1 MRTDANTTSAAQP
14 SGLSSAKQAL
24 LAKWLRGGASDSNGA
39 SDKAIPRRQ
48 GSGPAP
54 LSLEQQ
60 RLWFFNQ
67 LEPGSPLYNMP
78 IASRLRGVLNPRA
91 LQQAMDAVVARH
103 EALRT
108 RFVGQE
114 PAQTIEAPSSVPMLS
129 IDLREFPAT
138 QREAEARR
146 VLEAEAKRSFDL
158 SRDLMVRAALV
169 RMAEQEWVFLVL
181 MHHIASDDWSWRV
194 FCSEVVAA
202 YDAIIS
208 NRKAD
213 LREPAIQYADFS
225 VWQKDWLRGD
235 VLEKQLAYW
244 RKQLEGAPA
253 VLELPTDHPRP
264 ASQTFRGACEW
275 LKLPAALTE
284 KINVLSQSGGFTPFM
299 ILLAAFQTLIHRYT
313 GQEDIVV
320 GSPVAGRTR
329 ASLEKVIG
337 LFVNMLALRT
347 KLDGNPS
354 FFDLLHRTQTTVLEA
369 LAQQE
374 LPFEKLVE
382 ELQPQRS
389 ASYSPLIQVMFAFQ
403 DELSDNLKLSGVTT
417 SAFPLDPGTAKF
429 DLTFTLVKSGS
440 GLDCCAE
447 FNTDL
452 FEAATVRRM
461 LGHYEKLLRAV
472 VSDPDQCLCDAPLL
486 TDAECEQMLV
496 DWNKTEMDFPR
507 GQCVH
512 ELFAS
517 QVAARPQSVAV
528 VFGDQSLTYEEL
540 NWRANQLAHHLKFLG
555 VGPESLV
562 AISMER
568 SLEMVIALLGTLKA
582 GGAYVP
588 LDPSFPVERL
598 RFMLEDSKASLLLTR
613 SVEKK
618 RLGELQKNV
627 RTICLDTDWL
637 LISEE
642 RDDEVRV
649 QMTPENLT
657 YVIYTSGSTGWPK
670 GVQIPHRAVTNFL
683 HSMRREPGLTAA
695 DTLLS
700 VTSISFDIA
709 ALEIFLPL
717 TVGARLVL
725 ASSDETFDAAKMKTL
740 IRHSRATV
748 MQATPSF
755 WQFLVES
762 AWFGDRR
769 IKVLCG
775 GEALSRELADKLLER
790 AGEVWNLYGP
800 TETTIWST
808 LAKVAAGTEPISI
821 GRPIANT
828 QIYLL
833 DAGLQPVPVGVPG
846 ELHIGG
852 EGVARGY
859 LNRPKLTEEKF
870 IPNPFLNTADP
881 SPREREKW
889 LPRREDAIASDLSR
903 PHKTDDPAHHGTPD
917 SAGGNE
923 RPAECHSAIQQIDNL
938 RHARF
943 YRTGD
948 LARYRAD
955 GTIECLGRNDF
966 QVKLRGHRIDLGE
979 IESALRQYPNVR
991 DAVVLLR
998 DDERKQKCLVAYLL
1012 RSAHPSHDGGVLQQ
1026 FLRKKLPD
1034 YMVPATFVV
1043 LDKFPLTPNGKINR
1057 QAMPAPASGC
1067 AKTKDAFTPP
1077 RTPAEETL
1085 AKIWR
1090 ELLGQPEIG
1099 IDDNF
1104 FEIGGHSLLAM
1115 QLMAR
1120 VRKEFQAELSL
1131 RNIFEAPTIA
1141 ELANILEQ
1149 EQGQAAGKM
1158 PSLPRARLSPE
1169 QAKELLNKIDELSE
1183 TEVESLLQQVS
1194 AEPGGRL

>member
-1 MRTDANTTSAAQP
+1 MRTDATTASAAQP
-14 SGLSSAKQAL
+14 AGLSTAKQAL
-24 LAKWLRGGASDSNGA
+24 LAKWLRGGGA
-39 SDKAIPRRQ
+39 NAGSAGEKSIPRRQ
-48 GSGPAP
+48 GNGPVP

-60 RLWFFNQ
+60 RIWFFNQ
-67 LEPGSPLYNMP
+67 LEPDSPLYNMP
-78 IASRLRGVLNPRA
+78 IASRLRGALNPHA
-91 LQQAMDAVVARH
+91 LQQAMDLVVARH

-108 RFVGQE
+108 RFTGQE
-114 PAQTIEAPSSVPMLS
+114 STQTIDAPSAVPMLA
-129 IDLREFPAT
+129 IDLREFPAA

-146 VLEAEAKRSFDL
+146 VLEAEAKRPFDL
-158 SRDLMVRAALV
+158 SRDLMVRSVLV
-169 RMAEQEWVFLVL
+169 RLDEQDWIFFVL

-194 FCSEVVAA
+194 FCNEVATA
-202 YDAIIS
+202 YDAIVA
-208 NRKAD
+208 NRKID
-213 LREPAIQYADFS
+213 LPEPAIQYGDFA

-264 ASQTFRGACEW
+264 AAQSFRGACEW
-275 LKLPAALTE
+275 LRLPPGSAEKLNALG
-284 KINVLSQSGGFTPFM
+284 QSGGFTPFM

-329 ASLEKVIG
+329 ASVEKVIG

-347 KLDGNPS
+347 KLDGNPG
-354 FFDLLHRTQTTVLEA
+354 FFELLHRTQTTVLEA

-389 ASYSPLIQVMFAFQ
+389 ASYSPLIQVMFALQ
-403 DELSDNLKLSGVTT
+403 DELSDNLKLPGLATA
-417 SAFPLDPGTAKF
+417 AFPLDPGTAKF
-429 DLTFTLVKSGS
+429 DLTFTIVKSAS

-461 LGHYEKLLRAV
+461 LAHYQKLVEGITAN
-472 VSDPDQCLCDAPLL
+472 PDQCLSDIPLL
-486 TDAECEQMLV
+486 TDEERERILV
-496 DWNKTEMDFPR
+496 DWNKTDADYPR

-512 ELFAS
+512 ELFAAQAAATPKS
-517 QVAARPQSVAV
+517 VAA
-528 VFGDQSLTYEEL
+528 VFGNESFTYEEL

-555 VGPESLV
+555 IGPESLV
-562 AISMER
+562 AVSMER
-568 SLEMVIALLGTLKA
+568 SLEMLVALLGTLKA
-582 GGAYVP
+582 GAAYVP
-588 LDPSFPVERL
+588 LDPSFPAERL

-613 SVEKK
+613 SSEKEK
-618 RLGELQKNV
+618 LGELIN
-627 RTICLDTDWL
+627 RIRSLCLDTDWR

-642 RDDEVRV
+642 DDENLRV
-649 QMTPENLT
+649 EMTPENLA

-670 GVQIPHRAVTNFL
+670 GVQIPHRAVANFL
-683 HSMRREPGLTAA
+683 HSMRREPGLSAA
-695 DTLLS
+695 DTLVS

-725 ASSDETFDAAKMKTL
+725 AGSDDIFDAARMKTL
-740 IRHSRATV
+740 IRSSRATV

-762 AWFGDRR
+762 DWFGDRR
-769 IKVLCG
+769 MKVLCG

-808 LAKVAAGTEPISI
+808 LTKIAPGTGPVSI

-833 DAGLQPVPVGVPG
+833 DSHLQPVPVGIPG

-870 IPNPFLNTADP
+870 IPDPFAPLQSQSTA
-881 SPREREKW
+881 K
-889 LPRREDAIASDLSR
+889 
-903 PHKTDDPAHHGTPD
+903 DPAHDGMTFPLSHRMGEGRGEGSP
-917 SAGGNE
+917 
-923 RPAECHSAIQQIDNL
+923 RL
-938 RHARF
+938 
-943 YRTGD
+943 YKTGD
-948 LARYRAD
+948 IARYRPD

-979 IESALRQYPNVR
+979 IESALRQFPNVR
-991 DAVVLLR
+991 DAVVVLR
-998 DDERKQKCLVAYLL
+998 EDDRRQKCLVAYLL
-1012 RSAHPSHDGGVLQQ
+1012 RSAHPTPDAGILQG

-1034 YMVPATFVV
+1034 YMMPAAFVV

-1057 QAMPAPASGC
+1057 QAMPAPSSGC
-1067 AKTKDAFTPP
+1067 ARPEQAFTPP
-1077 RTPAEETL
+1077 RTPTEETL

-1090 ELLGQPEIG
+1090 DLLQQPEIG

-1120 VRKEFQAELSL
+1120 VRKEFSAELSL

-1141 ELANILEQ
+1141 ELAAILERRQ
-1149 EQGQAAGKM
+1149 PQSAAA
-1158 PSLPRARLSPE
+1158 PLLPRPRLSPE
-1169 QAKELLNKIDELSE
+1169 QAQDLLNKLDELSDS
-1183 TEVESLLQQVS
+1183 EVESLLQQVS
-1194 AEPGGRL
+1194 VESGDRL